1 MVRLMFEQ
9 IINEVLYYIIWIIEI
24 IGIAIIVYG
33 TFYSLIKFMINAIK
47 QQKIMK
53 KFGNQSPSIK
63 LVLANYLALGLE
75 FMLAAEILRTVT
87 TNREL
92 SEIMVL
98 GAIII
103 LRAAM
108 SLLIYWELSYEEK
121 KETLNEKK
129 KNRFSEKQ

>member
-1 MVRLMFEQ
+1 MFE
-9 IINEVLYYIIWIIEI
+9 EI
-24 IGIAIIVYG
+24 IIDILHYVIWFIELIGIGIIVFG
-33 TFYSLIKFMINAIK
+33 TFYALFKLFYNKYRVIKSKSKSENGGSA
-47 QQKIMK
+47 
-53 KFGNQSPSIK
+53 K

-87 TNREL
+87 TNREIA
-92 SEIMVL
+92 EIIVL

-121 KETLNEKK
+121 KENLVEKK
-129 KNRFSEKQ
+129 KNRNNVKPL

>member
-1 MVRLMFEQ
+1 MFEK
-9 IINEVLYYIIWIIEI
+9 IIFDILYYVIWAIELVG
-24 IGIAIIVYG
+24 IGVIVVG
-33 TFYSLIKFMINAIK
+33 TFYALIKLFFNK
-47 QQKIMK
+47 YKIVRSK
-53 KFGNQSPSIK
+53 VSNENGGSAK

-75 FMLAAEILRTVT
+75 FLLAAEILRTIT

-92 SEIMVL
+92 AEIIVL

-121 KETLNEKK
+121 KDTFVEKK
-129 KNRFSEKQ
+129 KSRNSVKPL

>member
-1 MVRLMFEQ
+1 MED
-9 IINEVLYYIIWIIEI
+9 IINNILYYVIWIIEI
-24 IGIAIIVYG
+24 IGIAIIVFG
-33 TFYSLIKFMINAIK
+33 TFYSLVKFAIGTYK
-47 QQKIMK
+47 RKKSERCNKIP
-53 KFGNQSPSIK
+53 SPSIK

-121 KETLNEKK
+121 KEQINEKK
-129 KNRFSEKQ
+129 RNRSEVKPL

>member
-1 MVRLMFEQ
+1 MFEE
-9 IINEVLYYIIWIIEI
+9 IVNNILYYVIWLIEI
-24 IGIAIIVYG
+24 IGILIIVFG
-33 TFYSLIKFMINAIK
+33 TFYSLVKLIVNAFKERNEIKK
-47 QQKIMK
+47 
-53 KFGNQSPSIK
+53 GDSRSPSIK

-92 SEIMVL
+92 TEIIVL

-121 KETLNEKK
+121 KELLSEKK
-129 KNRFSEKQ
+129 KNKNIEKQ

>member
-1 MVRLMFEQ
+1 MLEKF
-9 IINEVLYYIIWIIEI
+9 IYDILYYVIWVIEI
-24 IGIAIIVYG
+24 IGISIIVFG
-33 TFYSLIKFMINAIK
+33 TFYALVKLFINKYK
-47 QQKIMK
+47 QLKSK
-53 KFGNQSPSIK
+53 SSEGSSIK

-87 TNREL
+87 INREW
-92 SEIMVL
+92 SEIIVL

-121 KETLNEKK
+121 KETFIEKK
-129 KNRFSEKQ
+129 RNRNNVKPL

>member
-1 MVRLMFEQ
+1 MENFIYGILHHVIFA
-9 IINEVLYYIIWIIEI
+9 IEL
-24 IGIAIIVYG
+24 IGIGIIIYG
-33 TFYSLIKFMINAIK
+33 TIKALIKHFIDSYKAFKN
-47 QQKIMK
+47 K
-53 KFGNQSPSIK
+53 KSRGASVK

-87 TNREL
+87 TNREF
-92 SEIMVL
+92 SEIIIL

-121 KETLNEKK
+121 KENLIEKK
-129 KNRFSEKQ
+129 KEKNIKTL

>member
-1 MVRLMFEQ
+1 MFEE
-9 IINEVLYYIIWIIEI
+9 IVNNILYYVIWVIEI
-24 IGIAIIVYG
+24 IGILIIVCG
-33 TFYSLIKFMINAIK
+33 TFYSLTKYLIEIYKHSKGASEN
-47 QQKIMK
+47 
-53 KFGNQSPSIK
+53 SSSIK

-87 TNREL
+87 TNREW
-92 SEIMVL
+92 SEIIVL

-121 KETLNEKK
+121 KETFIEKK
-129 KNRFSEKQ
+129 KSKSNVKPL

>member
-1 MVRLMFEQ
+1 MFEK
-9 IINEVLYYIIWIIEI
+9 IIFDILYYVIWAIELVG
-24 IGIAIIVYG
+24 IGVIVVG
-33 TFYSLIKFMINAIK
+33 TFYALIKLFFNK
-47 QQKIMK
+47 YKIVRSK
-53 KFGNQSPSIK
+53 ASNENGGSAK

-75 FMLAAEILRTVT
+75 FLLAAEILRTIT

-92 SEIMVL
+92 AEIIVL

-121 KETLNEKK
+121 KENFVEKK
-129 KNRFSEKQ
+129 KSRNTVKPL

>member
-1 MVRLMFEQ
+1 MEEL
-9 IINEVLYYIIWIIEI
+9 INNVLYYVIWVIEI
-24 IGIAIIVYG
+24 IGIGIIVFG
-33 TFYSLIKFMINAIK
+33 TFYSLVNFVINSYK
-47 QQKIMK
+47 RKKSDKKSKIA
-53 KFGNQSPSIK
+53 SPSIK

-121 KETLNEKK
+121 KEQINEKK
-129 KNRFSEKQ
+129 KSRSEVKSL

>member
-1 MVRLMFEQ
+1 MEE
-9 IINEVLYYIIWIIEI
+9 IINNILYYVIWIIEI
-24 IGIAIIVYG
+24 IGIAIIVFG
-33 TFYSLIKFMINAIK
+33 TFYSLVNFIINSYK
-47 QQKIMK
+47 RKKSDKKSKIV
-53 KFGNQSPSIK
+53 SPSIK

-121 KETLNEKK
+121 KEQISEKK
-129 KNRFSEKQ
+129 RNRSEVKPL

>member
-1 MVRLMFEQ
+1 MEEF
-9 IINEVLYYIIWIIEI
+9 INNILYYLIWIIEI
-24 IGIAIIVYG
+24 IGIAIIVFG
-33 TFYSLIKFMINAIK
+33 TFYSLIKFAVEFYRH
-47 QQKIMK
+47 K
-53 KFGNQSPSIK
+53 KDPKSSNSSIK

-87 TNREL
+87 TNRTLE
-92 SEIMVL
+92 EIMVL

-121 KETLNEKK
+121 KELLIEKK
-129 KNRFSEKQ
+129 KNKSTIKPL